1 MDIKKYNTDHLTFS
15 LHKLIV
21 PGDPTYQLVVKYDC
35 EWIFS
40 DMFSS
45 EKEVGEFLEKYYE
58 LFTYKADVIQG
69 KLYAYKQSLC
79 RDLKENLEYVL

>member
-1 MDIKKYNTDHLTFS
+1 MEIQKYNTDHLTFS
-15 LHKLIV
+15 LHKLTV

-45 EKEVGEFLEKYYE
+45 EEEAGEFLERYHE
-58 LFTYKADVIQG
+58 LFTYKADVILG
-69 KLYAYKQSLC
+69 KLYAYKQVLC
-79 RDLKENLEYVL
+79 KDLREDLEYIL

>member
-1 MDIKKYNTDHLTFS
+1 MKIQKYNTDHLTFN
-15 LHKLIV
+15 LHELIV

-45 EKEVGEFLEKYYE
+45 EKEVEEFLERYHE
-58 LFTYKADVIQG
+58 LFTYKADVIRG